1 MEEITMNKRLLALLC
16 SVLMVVT
23 LLAGCSGSSSS
34 NEENTTAAETSSEAA
49 SEEQG
54 SSETLGATNVNLFI
68 AASLED
74 AFKEIIALY
83 NETQPNVN
91 IVYNADSS
99 GTLLTQIQEGY
110 ECDIFFSADT
120 KQMNTLEEDGA
131 IKDGQRK
138 DLLENEVV
146 VIAGKDNGTEV
157 TGLSDLDKASSIA
170 LADGSVPVGKYTR
183 QALVNAGILPESD
196 DVSQITTQDI
206 MDVLGTEINECA
218 NVSKVKEAVKEGSCE
233 VGTVEETDAYSVI
246 DDVDILEHVSSDLTG
261 EIIYPVGLLTN
272 DEADELQNEAALDFY
287 QFIQSDQTLAIFEK
301 YLYKIHE

>member
-233 VGTVEETDAYSVI
+233 VGTVYYTDAYSVI

-287 QFIQSDQTLAIFEK
+287 QFIQSDQTL
-301 YLYKIHE
+301 YKIHE